1 MIEEAGMIDTWE
13 ILQRLVLAAVLGAV
27 IGADRERREWAAGL
41 RTHMLVCVGAALAI
55 IVSAYG
61 FGEALKNPQVVLDP
75 SRVAA
80 QVVSGIGFLGAGT
93 ILFMQREQVVR
104 GLTTA
109 AGLWAVASIGLAAG
123 AGLYAAAAMTTALIW
138 IILVLLKPLQR
149 RLFARHNLRPRL
161 RLSLADHAAVA
172 GVEAVVAAQRLPL
185 FKLILNCRKD
195 ADDQLIL
202 IFERGVEGARMT
214 VLADALRA
222 LEGVTAIQLGA
233 TVRGAACGR

>member
-1 MIEEAGMIDTWE
+1 MLTISHLELIA
-13 ILQRLVLAAVLGAV
+13 RLILAALLGSV
-27 IGADRERREWAAGL
+27 IGFERERLNWAAGL
-41 RTHMLVCVGAALAI
+41 RTHMLVAVGAALI
-55 IVSAYG
+55 MLVSIFG
-61 FGEALKNPQVVLDP
+61 FSDVLGQKDIVLDP

-138 IILVLLKPLQR
+138 VILVLLKPLQR
-149 RLFARHNLRPRL
+149 RLFARHNLRPRVL
-161 RLSLADHAAVA
+161 LSLADDGAVA
-172 GVEAVVAAQRLPL
+172 GVEAVVAAQQLPL

-202 IFERGVEGARMT
+202 IFEHGVDSTRMT
-214 VLADALRA
+214 ALTDALREVA
-222 LEGVTAIQLGA
+222 GVTAIQLGSA
-233 TVRGAACGR
+233 IRGAGRPK

>member
-1 MIEEAGMIDTWE
+1 
-13 ILQRLVLAAVLGAV
+13 
-27 IGADRERREWAAGL
+27 
-41 RTHMLVCVGAALAI
+41 
-55 IVSAYG
+55 
-61 FGEALKNPQVVLDP
+61 
-75 SRVAA
+75 VAA

-138 IILVLLKPLQR
+138 VILVLLKPLQR
-149 RLFARHNLRPRL
+149 RLFARHNLRPRVL
-161 RLSLADHAAVA
+161 LSLADHGAVA
-172 GVEAVVAAQRLPL
+172 GVESVVAAQQLPL

-202 IFERGVEGARMT
+202 VFERGVDGARLT
-214 VLADALRA
+214 VLTDALRV
-222 LEGVTAIQLGA
+222 LEGVTAIQLGVA
-233 TVRGAACGR
+233 VRRGASPVS